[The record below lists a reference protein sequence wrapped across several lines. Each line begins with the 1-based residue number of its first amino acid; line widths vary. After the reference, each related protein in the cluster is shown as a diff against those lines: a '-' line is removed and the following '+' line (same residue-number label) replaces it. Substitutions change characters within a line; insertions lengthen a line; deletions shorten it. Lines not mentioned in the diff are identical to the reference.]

1 MLAYFGCLRYI
12 VSTVF
17 LNLRLPIVYKV
28 PGEITQ
34 LLLRL
39 NQGDRDAEASLIP
52 LVYEELKRIAAAR
65 LRSERD
71 NLSIQP
77 TVLVHEAYL
86 RLTGL
91 SQVDWQSRNHF
102 YAISATIMR
111 RILVD
116 HARARRAAKR
126 GTGETLLVLEEAN
139 AASGQPGPDIL
150 ALDEALDRLAK
161 LDARQARIVDLRF
174 FTGLTEEEIGTVLGI
189 TARTVKRDWR
199 VAKAWLFAEL
209 SSV

>member
-1 MLAYFGCLRYI
+1 VCKG
-12 VSTVF
+12 
-17 LNLRLPIVYKV
+17 

-65 LRSERD
+65 LRSERE

-126 GTGETLLVLEEAN
+126 GTGETLLLLEEAN